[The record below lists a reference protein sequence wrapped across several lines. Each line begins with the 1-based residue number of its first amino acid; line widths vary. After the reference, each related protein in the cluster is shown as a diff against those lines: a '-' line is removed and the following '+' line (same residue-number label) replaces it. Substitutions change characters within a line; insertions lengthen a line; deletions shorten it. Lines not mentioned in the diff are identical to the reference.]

1 MVGRCDMR
9 SADSSTGL
17 RRPSLESLHSAD
29 RPSRS
34 CRRVFPATQATP
46 YSSRVPDDATTEFL
60 SRLSVEPVVD
70 DLFAGVCNPGWPG
83 KAFGG
88 QLAAQS
94 VQAASATAPA
104 GMVPWSLHVYF
115 HAPIAANERIDY
127 AVERIKDGRTT
138 SARQVSLAQD
148 GKLRVTAMV
157 LFGLP
162 GEGPEHGYLRPD
174 TPSPSLTPPQIPL
187 VDPTVLP
194 PDADWA
200 SLGYPAEA
208 LVEVRVSH
216 EHAGGEPADSRAFG
230 LPVWM
235 RVVPKIP
242 RDAITVASAICYL
255 SDITLGTTALE
266 PHGGRA
272 GTTELQLG
280 AIELAF
286 WFAEP
291 AALNEWSLFS
301 QESSFAGSG
310 HGLSHGVF
318 YNSEGRVSAIAVQ
331 NALMR
336 FA

>member
-1 MVGRCDMR
+1 MSD
-9 SADSSTGL
+9 A
-17 RRPSLESLHSAD
+17 
-29 RPSRS
+29 
-34 CRRVFPATQATP
+34 AT
-46 YSSRVPDDATTEFL
+46 SEFL
-60 SRLSVEPVVD
+60 ARLSVEHVAD
-70 DLFAGVCNPGWPG
+70 DRFTGACSPGWPG

-94 VQAASATAPA
+94 LQAASATAPA
-104 GMVPWSLHVYF
+104 GMVPWSLHAYF
-115 HAPIAANERIDY
+115 HAPVAANERIDY
-127 AVERIKDGRTT
+127 DVERVKDGRTT
-138 SARQVSLAQD
+138 SARLVRLTQD
-148 GKLRVTAMV
+148 GKARVTVMV

-174 TPSPSLTPPQIPL
+174 APPPRMTPPQLPL

-194 PDADWA
+194 PEADWA

-216 EHAGGEPADSRAFG
+216 EHRVEEQEDSRAFA

-235 RVVPKIP
+235 RVVAEIP
-242 RDAITVASAICYL
+242 RDAATVASAICYL

-272 GTTELQLG
+272 GTTDLQLG

-286 WFAEP
+286 WFAES
-291 AALNEWSLFS
+291 ASLNEWSLFN
-301 QESSFAGSG
+301 QESSYAGGG